1 LRKQSKKLRIQLIKT
16 YTMSQKAQEKSLRL
30 RAGVIIALLTILVRF
45 GIPAL
50 IPEAAAVGVLGGLAG
65 GLVTMVWWAFFSG
78 ASRMERWG
86 AVVLIIVGLLATS
99 QLIDES
105 ISTAMMGMMFPSY
118 ALPVLCAVFVI
129 WAVATRKLANNL
141 RWVLMVATI
150 LLTCGMWTLIRSDGI
165 TGHSVADFA
174 WRWAETA
181 EEKLL
186 ATTGS
191 DSEVLP
197 ANTLASETKAEWPG
211 FRGPERNGIARGTR
225 ISTDW
230 SASPPTELWRQP
242 IGPGCSSFAVHG
254 NLMYTQEQRGK
265 EEVVS
270 CYDLT
275 TGKPVW
281 KHGDPARF
289 WDSHAGAGPRSTPTL
304 SGNLV
309 CTFGATGILNVLN
322 AMDGAVIWSRNAAN
336 DTETE
341 IPGWGFAS
349 SPLVIGDVV
358 IVAPAGNLVA
368 YDLASGDHL
377 WMNTK
382 GGAGYS
388 SPHLFEIDGVAQVVL
403 MNDFGAIS
411 VAPEDGT
418 PLWEYP
424 WPHTD
429 RILQPART
437 PDGDILLS
445 TGGGKGMRRLKVMN
459 GPDGWSIEERLSA
472 VQLKSFFN
480 DFVVHR
486 DLAYGF
492 TGPFVECVDIVEGGR
507 KWKSG
512 RYGGQLILLVDQ
524 NLLVVLT
531 EKGDVALIEATP
543 DKFTELGRFP
553 AIEGKTWNHPVVVG
567 DILLVRNSQE
577 MVAFH
582 LSSITK

>member
-1 LRKQSKKLRIQLIKT
+1 
-16 YTMSQKAQEKSLRL
+16 MSQKAQQKSLRL
-30 RAGVIIALLTILVRF
+30 RAGVIIAIITILVRF
-45 GIPAL
+45 GLPAL

-86 AVVLIIVGLLATS
+86 AVVLMIVGLLATS

-118 ALPVLCAVFVI
+118 ALPVLCVVFVI

-165 TGHSVADFA
+165 TGHSVADFK

-181 EEKLL
+181 EDQLL
-186 ATTGS
+186 A
-191 DSEVLP
+191 
-197 ANTLASETKAEWPG
+197 NTSNETMELSSNTAVRESIAEWPG
-211 FRGPERNGIARGTR
+211 FRGPERDGIVHGTR

-230 SASPPTELWRQP
+230 TSPPTELWRQP

-254 NLMYTQEQRGK
+254 NLMYTQEQRGE

-418 PLWEYP
+418 PLWETESCSRP
-424 WPHTD
+424 EPMMAT
-429 RILQPART
+429 LCSAQE
-437 PDGDILLS
+437 
-445 TGGGKGMRRLKVMN
+445 
-459 GPDGWSIEERLSA
+459 EER
-472 VQLKSFFN
+472 V
-480 DFVVHR
+480 
-486 DLAYGF
+486 
-492 TGPFVECVDIVEGGR
+492 CV
-507 KWKSG
+507 
-512 RYGGQLILLVDQ
+512 
-524 NLLVVLT
+524 
-531 EKGDVALIEATP
+531 A
-543 DKFTELGRFP
+543 
-553 AIEGKTWNHPVVVG
+553 
-567 DILLVRNSQE
+567 
-577 MVAFH
+577 
-582 LSSITK
+582 